1 MSKIIELTEKYERN
15 GWPSLPRPDIKAPQG
30 WNLALITAQ
39 ERIRNHQ
46 LSPDGKTIAF
56 IKDDGHLSDIFTLP
70 AEGGVPA
77 RQSVERALVA
87 YWDDEIPQWS
97 PDGKWLAFTQQDHVH
112 ILPREGGLAQ
122 KLTDFTESASM
133 LCWMPD
139 SERLLISITRH
150 EADQI
155 LLTDRKGGWPQALTD
170 DNLGDHWQPDPAP
183 DGRSIVYALRRF
195 DDLNRSD
202 ICLLELAEGKTRTLY
217 GLPKIRAWN
226 PRFSPDGRQIA
237 FTSDAGGWKD
247 LWLVQADGQGLR
259 QISHLNA
266 DIVQHAWSP
275 QGDSLAVIVNR
286 GGAFVLGLL
295 HAQSGEF
302 TALRGG
308 EGLHTNPCFSPDGK
322 TLTFEYESPVQPP
335 EIYRL
340 ELTTGSEKQ
349 LTFSFLP
356 ALAANRLVMPARV
369 SYRSFDGLEIPAFL
383 YRPHQPNG
391 AAIVHPH
398 GGPSSQYA
406 FEWDIL
412 AQYLVAK
419 GYTFLAPNYRGSTG
433 YGIPFEQANYNDWG
447 GGDTKDCL
455 EAASYLAS
463 LPGIDPTRIAS
474 MGGSYGGYMTMN
486 VLSRDPQYRYACGV
500 AKYGDSNLVSSWAQC
515 NRHLRLYTEIFLGH
529 PAKNRSVYQAGSPI
543 TDLGK
548 VQKPVLILHG
558 LEDTVVPP
566 EASEEIVYE
575 LKRQDKTYEYKTY
588 PGEPHGF
595 LLRQS
600 QMDVYERLERFLD
613 WYLLP

>member
-1 MSKIIELTEKYERN
+1 MSKIIETAEKYERN
-15 GWPSLPRPDIKAPQG
+15 GWPSIPRPDVKPPQG
-30 WNLALITAQ
+30 WSLALITAQ
-39 ERIRNHQ
+39 ERVRNHQ
-46 LSPDGKTIAF
+46 LSPDGKLIAF
-56 IKDDGHLSDIFTLP
+56 LKDDGHLSDVFTLP

-112 ILPREGGLAQ
+112 IVPHEGGLPK
-122 KLTDFTESASM
+122 KLTDFTESAS
-133 LCWMPD
+133 LLGWMPD
-139 SERLLISITRH
+139 SRRLLISVTRR

-155 LLTDRKGGWPQALTD
+155 LLTDLEGGWPQPLTD

-183 DGRSIVYALRRF
+183 DGNSIAYALRRF

-202 ICLLELAEGKTRTLY
+202 ICLLNLKEGKTHTLY

-226 PRFSPDGRQIA
+226 PRFSPDGSLLA
-237 FTSDAGGWKD
+237 FTSEQGGWND
-247 LWLVQADGQGLR
+247 IWLIRPDGTDLR
-259 QISHLNA
+259 QLSQLHA
-266 DIVQHAWSP
+266 DIVQHEWSP
-275 QGDSLAVIVNR
+275 DGSSLAVTVNR
-286 GGAFVLGLL
+286 EGAFLLGLL
-295 HAQSGEF
+295 NAQTGEW
-302 TALRGG
+302 TELRGG
-308 EGLHTNPCFSPDGK
+308 EGLHTNPCFTPEGK
-322 TLTFEYESPVQPP
+322 SLTFEYESPLQPP
-335 EIYRL
+335 EIYRM
-340 ELTTGSEKQ
+340 EIATRQTTQ

-356 ALAANRLVMPARV
+356 ALAANRLAMPERV
-369 SYRSFDGLEIPAFL
+369 SYPSFDGTPIPAFL

-433 YGIPFEQANYNDWG
+433 YGIDFEHANYNDWG
-447 GGDTKDCL
+447 GGDTKDCI
-455 EAASYLAS
+455 EAAKYLAT

-474 MGGSYGGYMTMN
+474 MGGSYGGYMTMC
-486 VLSRDPQYRYACGV
+486 VLSRDPGYHYACGV
-500 AKYGDSNLVSSWAQC
+500 AKYGDSNLISSWAQC

-529 PAKNRSVYQAGSPI
+529 PSRNRGVYQAGSPI
-543 TDLGK
+543 TDLHK
-548 VQKPVLILHG
+548 IQKPVLILHG

-566 EASEEIVYE
+566 EASEEIVHE
-575 LKRQDKTYEYKTY
+575 LKRHDKTYEYKTY

-595 LLRQS
+595 LMRQS
-600 QMDVYERLERFLD
+600 QMDVFERLERFLD
-613 WYLLP
+613 WHLLP